1 MESGERMTNM
11 CIWDESFNSGND
23 SEGQS
28 EGHAAFLVSGRA
40 LKKWLT
46 NGRPVGCQYQLWVPD
61 AKGEDAE
68 FEKKTS
74 CWCDGAA
81 GERRIGTLCRRG
93 LGLLVQ
99 ITNQLLKL
107 WCSAV
112 AAHGNYLEVSKLP
125 VPGSHPQKTW
135 WFWGMDWASEFLQSR
150 WVILVSSQN

>member
-1 MESGERMTNM
+1 MREWEICAYEMNHSIVGKILKDSVKVTQRFSSVGGHLRSDWQMEG
-11 CIWDESFNSGND
+11 
-23 SEGQS
+23 
-28 EGHAAFLVSGRA
+28 L
-40 LKKWLT
+40 
-46 NGRPVGCQYQLWVPD
+46 GCQHQLRVPD
-61 AKGEDAE
+61 TKGEDAE

-93 LGLLVQ
+93 RGLLVQ

-125 VPGSHPQKTW
+125 MPGSHPQKTW
-135 WFWGMDWASEFLQSR
+135 WFWGMDWASEFLQSP